1 MVEQTKDKVDNPV
14 DLVAVLVLPKMR
26 HQVRDQEILVDIIQW
41 KVVPAG
47 LEFLELVAV
56 VGAPAPPEL
65 MALVQLVVLVELV
78 FRLRLQV
85 QQQIQLAL
93 VR

>member
-1 MVEQTKDKVDNPV
+1 
-14 DLVAVLVLPKMR
+14 
-26 HQVRDQEILVDIIQW
+26 
-41 KVVPAG
+41 VPAG